1 MSTGKVVRS
10 ALLAGL
16 RAVRT
21 GWNILGITVVMLIVV
36 VMLLVVVRKSISGGD
51 DTAERDD
58 HPYRGLAWYRTY
70 LAEYDASLQM
80 EWAPYVYWRR
90 RPMSGT
96 TVNVESGGIRRT
108 VQRASA
114 GALVRRVFFMGGS
127 TMWGTGQRDAFTI
140 PSLVA
145 ASLATDSTA
154 NVVVTNF
161 GETGYV
167 FTQEVLQLEMLLR
180 DGARPDVVVFYDG
193 INDAASSSMSP
204 RCGLPQNETR
214 RAFEFALG
222 RVLTQRTTR
231 DVGSL
236 MRTMRER
243 LSIQPG
249 GVPGSSRVDT
259 TAIAHGIVDCYAR
272 TAAIVEALAGTY
284 GFQALY
290 FWQPTPASTPKP
302 FTAFEAAVVDTSSTD
317 PVHVMLRTLNRRAA
331 ASIDSAMQPIVGQRF
346 RNLSGALRGD
356 TATVWLDFIG
366 HVTER
371 ANAVIAGAM
380 VAPIQEALASRGASA
395 ASRP

>member
-1 MSTGKVVRS
+1 MSYGKVVRS
-10 ALLAGL
+10 ALLVVF

-21 GWNILGITVVMLIVV
+21 GWNLLGITLVMLVVV
-36 VMLLVVVRKSISGGD
+36 VMFLVVVRKASSGSD
-51 DTAERDD
+51 DRAERDD
-58 HPYRGLAWYRTY
+58 HPYRRLAWYPAY

-96 TVNVESGGIRRT
+96 TVNVDSGGIRRT
-108 VQRASA
+108 VQGVKA
-114 GALVRRVFFMGGS
+114 GAPVRQVFFLGGS

-145 ASLATDSTA
+145 AALAADDTA
-154 NVVVTNF
+154 NVVVTNY

-236 MRTMRER
+236 VRTMRER
-243 LSIQPG
+243 LSIRPG
-249 GVPGSSRVDT
+249 GVPGSSQVDT
-259 TAIAHGIVDCYAR
+259 AAIAHGIVDCYAR
-272 TAAIVEALAGTY
+272 TAALVEALAGTY
-284 GFQALY
+284 GFQVLY
-290 FWQPTPASTPKP
+290 FWQPTPASTTKP
-302 FTAFEAAVVDTSSTD
+302 FTAFEAALVDTSSTE

-331 ASIDSAMQPIVGQRF
+331 ATIDSAMQPIVGRRF
-346 RNLSGALRGD
+346 RNLSGALDGD

-380 VAPIQEALASRGASA
+380 VAPIQEALASRGAS
-395 ASRP
+395 SPTRP